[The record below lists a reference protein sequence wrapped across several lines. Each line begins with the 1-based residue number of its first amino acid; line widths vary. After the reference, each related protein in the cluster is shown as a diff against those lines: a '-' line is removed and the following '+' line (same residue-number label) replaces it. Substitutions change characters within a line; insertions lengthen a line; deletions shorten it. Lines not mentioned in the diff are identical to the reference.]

1 MSDEYIDKNVKAVV
15 DKMKSRMEFGFQ
27 KYGVTT
33 ERTDLDLLDW
43 VTHAQEELMDT
54 LIYLECIKNNLKGV
68 KHD

>member
-15 DKMKSRMEFGFQ
+15 GKMKSRMEFGFR

-43 VTHAQEELMDT
+43 VTHTQEELMDT
-54 LIYLECIKNNLKGV
+54 LIYLECIKNNLKDI